1 MASNGIFEWE
11 RPLVELEKRLNEL
24 RAFNEEEGMQLSDE
38 IAFLERRAQRLRE
51 EIYRNLTPWQRVM
64 MARHSGRPTFLD
76 YVPLIFED
84 FVELHGDRK
93 AGDDGAMV
101 GGIARFDGR
110 PVTIIGTQKGRDTK
124 ENLRRNFGLP
134 HPEGYRKALRLM
146 KQAEKFGRPVITFID
161 VVGAFPGI
169 EAEQR
174 GQGVAIAEN
183 IMAMSGLRT
192 PIVCVVTGEGGS
204 GGALAIGVGDRV
216 YMLEH
221 AWYSVIS
228 PEMCATIL
236 WRDSSRAPEAASI
249 LRLTA
254 QDLVEFGVIDGVI
267 PEPPGGAHRDKVQ
280 TAQAVKEAIRA
291 ALQELSML
299 SIDELVEQRYR
310 RYRNMGVWGMAG
322 EARSPDESAELS
334 ELAQQTPKGA
344 GTPTPSGAGEPEPA
358 GAAPATGPEAGGH
371 GTGPALPNGAAT
383 EPIGAAR
390 EEGRG
395 RRGFRRGGPREP
407 GRSPRR

>member
-1 MASNGIFEWE
+1 MPSNGVFEWE
-11 RPLVELEKRLNEL
+11 RPLVELERRLAEL
-24 RAFNEEEGMQLSDE
+24 KAFSSERGMELHQE

-76 YVPLIFED
+76 YVALLFED

-93 AGDDGAMV
+93 AGDDGALV
-101 GGIARFDGR
+101 GGVARFDGR
-110 PVTIIGTQKGRDTK
+110 PVTLIGTQKGRDTK
-124 ENLRRNFGLP
+124 ENLQRNFGLP

-146 KQAEKFGRPVITFID
+146 KQAEKFGRPIISFVD

-183 IMAMSGLRT
+183 IMAMAALRT
-192 PIVCVVTGEGGS
+192 PIVVIVTGEGGS

-236 WRDSSRAPEAASI
+236 WRDSSRAAEAAAI
-249 LRLTA
+249 LKLTA
-254 QDLVEFGVIDGVI
+254 QDLLRFGVIDGVI
-267 PEPPGGAHRDKVQ
+267 PEPPGGAHRDRAR
-280 TAQAVKEAIRA
+280 TAEAIRSVLRE
-291 ALQELSML
+291 ALEELGRL
-299 SIDELVEQRYR
+299 SVDALVEQRFR
-310 RYRNMGVWGMAG
+310 RYRNMGVWGAT
-322 EARSPDESAELS
+322 E
-334 ELAQQTPKGA
+334 Q
-344 GTPTPSGAGEPEPA
+344 PEPA
-358 GAAPATGPEAGGH
+358 SAPAEARQQEPRREPVAVTSSGEAGGAPGFASPERGSAGPAEGGAAGGGDPQEERSGQRGRRGGRRGAAPAQDAG
-371 GTGPALPNGAAT
+371 
-383 EPIGAAR
+383 ESSEQAR
-390 EEGRG
+390 
-395 RRGFRRGGPREP
+395 
-407 GRSPRR
+407 